1 MIKGDNMESID
12 LLQGKEIVVEVRKDG
27 TLFPI
32 CNLERSPRQ
41 SVRTSERSA
50 LDDKAKDGRT
60 YLTVEILSD
69 AKTVKVVHKIKY

>member
-1 MIKGDNMESID
+1 MEESIS
-12 LLQGKEIVVEVRKDG
+12 LIQGEEIVVEVRKDG

-32 CNLERSPRQ
+32 CHLDRKTRK

-60 YLTVEILSD
+60 YLTVKILSD
-69 AKTVKVVHKIKY
+69 AKTVQVIQQIKY

>member
-1 MIKGDNMESID
+1 MGESTD
-12 LLQGKEIVVEVRKDG
+12 LIRGKEIVCEVRKDG

-32 CNLERSPRQ
+32 CNLNRHPRQ
-41 SVRTSERSA
+41 SIRTSERSA

-69 AKTVKVVHKIKY
+69 AKTVKVVQKIKY